1 MTWTMMVFLILLA
14 TLAIALL
21 ALLLSRR
28 EPWYLDE
35 APESFRTLQRAYEKT
50 LRTLKD
56 IEFDFQVGTLSE
68 EEHVALRIEYKRR
81 AVAIRGALE
90 RSRLAGVRRIAA
102 GQSAGLSPAER
113 SKIEELVKKARSSQ
127 KELIET

>member
-1 MTWTMMVFLILLA
+1 MTWTMLALLILLA

-21 ALLLSRR
+21 ALLLSGR

-35 APESFRTLQRAYEKT
+35 APESFRALQRAYEKI

-68 EEHVALRIEYKRR
+68 EEHVALRTEYKRR

-102 GQSAGLSPAER
+102 GQSVGLSPAER

-127 KELIET
+127 KELQET